1 MSAPQVPVLRLRR
14 GEERRLRS
22 GHLWIYSNE
31 VDIERT
37 PLKTLEP
44 GVEVV
49 IEDYRGKPLGRAY
62 ANPQSLICARLFSRS
77 PDQSLT
83 KSFFKKRIGTAVELR
98 ERFFPARSYRAVFG
112 EADALPGL
120 VVDRFGDTFV
130 LQSGTAGMDRVLD
143 TVADALKA
151 LYQPEAIV
159 VKNEIGVRELEGLE
173 NWSGALHGEMPE
185 HVALEENGVSFRAP
199 LAAGQKTGW
208 FYDHRAGRRRVLPM
222 VRGLRVLDVFSYCGA
237 WGVQAAVH
245 GARDVLCV
253 DSSEAALEYALHN
266 ARDNDVADS
275 VATMHGD
282 AFAAMKELAA
292 AGERYDLVILDPPA
306 FIKRKKDFRNG
317 LAGYHAINELA
328 MRLVEPGGYLV
339 SASCS
344 MHLRREQLLDVIR
357 SSGRHIDRFVQVLA
371 GEGQSEDHPI
381 HPAIPET
388 AYLKSWFCRVG
399 MNG

>member
-62 ANPQSLICARLFSRS
+62 ANPRSLICARLFSRN
-77 PDQSLT
+77 PDQSMT
-83 KSFFKKRIGTAVELR
+83 KSFLKKRIGAAVELR

-112 EADALPGL
+112 EADGLPGL

-130 LQSGTAGMDRVLD
+130 LQSGTAGMDRAMD
-143 TVADALKA
+143 NVAGALQA
-151 LYQPEAIV
+151 LYQPQAIV
-159 VKNEIGVRELEGLE
+159 AKNETGVRELEGLDS
-173 NWSGALHGEMPE
+173 WSGALHGEMPE
-185 HVALEENGVSFRAP
+185 DVSLEENGAAFRAP
-199 LAAGQKTGW
+199 LAEGQKTGW
-208 FYDHRAGRRRVLPM
+208 FYDHRASRRRVLPM

-237 WGVQAAVH
+237 WGVEAAVH
-245 GARDVLCV
+245 GARSVLCV
-253 DSSEAALEYALHN
+253 DSSEVALDYAQRN
-266 ARDNDVADS
+266 ARDNNVAEQ
-275 VATMHGD
+275 VRTMHAD

-292 AGERYDLVILDPPA
+292 SAERYDLVILDPPA

-344 MHLRREQLLDVIR
+344 MHLRREQLLDVVR

-371 GEGQSEDHPI
+371 GEGQGEDHPI

-399 MNG
+399 MNS